1 MNPMAAELVPTDA
14 LGYAVLLATT
24 AGVAVVHTLAGPDH
38 YLPFIAL
45 GRARRWSTRRTVAW
59 TSLCGAGHVASS
71 IVIAAGAVVFGYG
84 LERVELIEEFRG
96 SLAAWLMIAFGAVYC
111 AWGLTRAFR
120 GRSHAHEHA
129 HEDGEFHAHAHTHG
143 GAHLHAHAAES
154 GLRVTPWVLFTIFVL
169 GPCEPMIPLV
179 MYPAAQ
185 GEWGRV
191 LAVSV
196 VFGALTVGAML
207 ATVLLA
213 VRGIRLL
220 PLQRLDR
227 FAHATAGALV
237 LGAGC
242 AIQFLGL

>member
-1 MNPMAAELVPTDA
+1 MATELVPTDA

-38 YLPFIAL
+38 YLPFIAM

-71 IVIAAGAVVFGYG
+71 IVIAAGAVVLGYG

-96 SLAAWLMIAFGAVYC
+96 SLAAWLMIAFGAVYF

-120 GRSHAHEHA
+120 GRSHAHAHA
-129 HEDGEFHAHAHTHG
+129 HEDGEVHAHAHTHG
-143 GAHLHAHAAES
+143 GAHLHAHAAEA

-185 GEWGRV
+185 GEWGQV
-191 LAVSV
+191 LAVSA

-227 FAHATAGALV
+227 FAHAAAGALV

>member
-1 MNPMAAELVPTDA
+1 MTADPSTLGAAGFA
-14 LGYAVLLATT
+14 LLLAST

-38 YLPFIAL
+38 YLPFIVM
-45 GRARRWSTRRTVAW
+45 GRARRWSTWRTVAW

-71 IVIAAGAVVFGYG
+71 VFIAAGAVVFGYG
-84 LERVELIEEFRG
+84 LERVELIEDFRG
-96 SLAAWLMIAFGAVYC
+96 NLAAWLMIAFGAVYL

-120 GRSHAHEHA
+120 GRRHAHGHA
-129 HEDGEFHAHAHTHG
+129 HEDGEVHTHAHTHG
-143 GAHLHAHAAES
+143 GAHLHAHAEEA
-154 GLRVTPWVLFTIFVL
+154 GFRLTPWVLFAIFVL

-179 MYPAAQ
+179 MYPAAR
-185 GEWGRV
+185 GEWLR
-191 LAVSV
+191 LAAVV
-196 VFGALTVGAML
+196 AVFGLLTVGAML

-220 PLQRLDR
+220 PLRRFER
-227 FAHATAGALV
+227 FAHAGAGAAV